1 MSSLVVTKDAVN
13 RLVKDIKDVS
23 DPSISKEGIYYKHDD
38 SNILLGYALIIG
50 PQDTPYAYGN
60 FLFKFKFPCDYP
72 YSPPILSYLTN
83 DGRTRFN
90 PNLYINGKVCISILN
105 TWRGEQW
112 TSCQS
117 IKSVLFTLLS
127 ILNDKP
133 LINEPGIGEN
143 HSDVLPYNKI
153 IRYKTIEIAINKI
166 LLKQA
171 VQEVAEIFW
180 DEIVENFLKNF
191 DNLKK
196 EVNNADEK
204 KIVTTVYNL
213 AIKTDYVKVLSDL
226 NKNKNKLSQNC
237 KSKS

>member
-13 RLVKDIKDVS
+13 RLVKDIKDIS
-23 DPSISKEGIYYKHDD
+23 DPTISKEGIYYKHDE

-50 PQDTPYAYGN
+50 PKDTPYAYGN

-90 PNLYINGKVCISILN
+90 PNLYVNGKVCLSILN

-127 ILNDKP
+127 ILNNKP
-133 LINEPGIGEN
+133 LLNEPGIGEK
-143 HSDVLPYNKI
+143 HRDILPYNTI
-153 IRYKTIEIAINKI
+153 LRYKTIEIAINKI
-166 LLKQA
+166 LFKQI
-171 VQEVAEIFW
+171 VTEVTELFW

-196 EVNNADEK
+196 EVNNSEEK
-204 KIVTTVYNL
+204 KIETTVYNL
-213 AIKTDYVKVLSDL
+213 QIKTDYVKILSDL
-226 NKNKNKLSQNC
+226 NKNKNKLSQ
-237 KSKS
+237 KM

>member
-23 DPSISKEGIYYKHDD
+23 DPTISKEGIYYKHDE

-50 PQDTPYAYGN
+50 PKDTPYAYGN

-90 PNLYINGKVCISILN
+90 PNLYVNGKVCISILN

-133 LINEPGIGEN
+133 LLNEPGIGEK

-153 IRYKTIEIAINKI
+153 VRYKTIEIAINKI
-166 LLKQA
+166 LFKHI
-171 VQEVAEIFW
+171 VTEVSELFW

-196 EVNNADEK
+196 EVNNSEDK
-204 KIVTTVYNL
+204 KIETTVYNL
-213 AIKTDYVKVLSDL
+213 GIKTDYVKVLSDL
-226 NKNKNKLSQNC
+226 NKNKNKLSKNC
-237 KSKS
+237 KS

>member
-105 TWRGEQW
+105 GP
-112 TSCQS
+112 
-117 IKSVLFTLLS
+117 LFKPS
-127 ILNDKP
+127 LNM
-133 LINEPGIGEN
+133 
-143 HSDVLPYNKI
+143 
-153 IRYKTIEIAINKI
+153 
-166 LLKQA
+166 
-171 VQEVAEIFW
+171 
-180 DEIVENFLKNF
+180 NF
-191 DNLKK
+191 
-196 EVNNADEK
+196 
-204 KIVTTVYNL
+204 
-213 AIKTDYVKVLSDL
+213 
-226 NKNKNKLSQNC
+226 
-237 KSKS
+237 

>member
-13 RLVKDIKDVS
+13 RLVKDIKDIS
-23 DPSISKEGIYYKHDD
+23 DPTISKEGIYYKHDE

-50 PQDTPYAYGN
+50 PKDTPYAYGN

-90 PNLYINGKVCISILN
+90 PNLYVNGKVCLSILN

-127 ILNDKP
+127 ILNNKP
-133 LINEPGIGEN
+133 LLNEPGIGEK
-143 HSDVLPYNKI
+143 HRDILPYNTI
-153 IRYKTIEIAINKI
+153 LRYKTIEIAINKI
-166 LLKQA
+166 LFKQI
-171 VQEVAEIFW
+171 VTEVTELFW

-196 EVNNADEK
+196 EVNNSEEK
-204 KIVTTVYNL
+204 KIETTVYNL
-213 AIKTDYVKVLSDL
+213 QIKTDYVKILNDL
-226 NKNKNKLSQNC
+226 NKNKNKLSQ
-237 KSKS
+237 KM